1 MRITFNRRR
10 QVSVGCL
17 LPTAFCL
24 LLAAYCS
31 LIFMFRP
38 FQHIH
43 FVGIGGI
50 GMSGIAE
57 VLANLGFRVS
67 GSDQKKSEVTD
78 RLEALGVEVTE
89 GHAAENVGDAHV
101 VVRSTAV
108 RDDNPEI
115 TEARRQSIPVIPRAE
130 MLAELMRMK
139 PYTVA
144 VAGSH
149 GKTTTT
155 SMVATVLGIAGLDP
169 TFVVGGIV
177 RSYRSNA
184 RLGKSDLMVVEAD
197 ESDRSFLMLTPT
209 IAVVT
214 NIDREH
220 MDYYHDMEDVRK
232 CFADFVNKVPFY
244 GAAILC
250 LDDPHV
256 QAVIPKVERRRV
268 TYGLSAQAD
277 ISAHG
282 ISYDQSFGS
291 SFTVWRGID
300 VLGSISMRVPGKHN
314 VYNSLAAIA
323 VGLELEVPFAKIAE
337 ALGEFSGADR
347 RFQFKGEERGITV
360 VDDYGHHP
368 TEIKATLSAARIGA
382 PNRRIVV
389 LFQPHRYTRTND
401 LMDEFASAFN
411 NADVLLVTDIYAA
424 SETPIDGV
432 NAEVLTN
439 RIKIYGHKHAEYIGA
454 MENGPQ
460 VLRETVREGDLVIT
474 LGAGSVHRSG
484 DQLLELLREA

>member
-1 MRITFNRRR
+1 
-10 QVSVGCL
+10 
-17 LPTAFCL
+17 
-24 LLAAYCS
+24 
-31 LIFMFRP
+31 MFRP

-67 GSDQKKSEVTD
+67 GSDQKKSEVTAH
-78 RLEALGVEVTE
+78 LEELEVEVTE
-89 GHAAENVGDAHV
+89 GHLAENVGDAHV

-115 TEARRQSIPVIPRAE
+115 IEARRRSIPVIPRAE

-144 VAGSH
+144 CAGSH

-155 SMVATVLGIAGLDP
+155 SMVATVLGTAGLDP

-177 RSYRSNA
+177 RTYRANA
-184 RLGKSDLMVVEAD
+184 RLGKSELMVVEAD
-197 ESDRSFLMLTPT
+197 ESDRSFLMLTPM

-220 MDYYHDMEDVRK
+220 MDYYHDMEDVRR
-232 CFADFVNKVPFY
+232 CFTDFVNKVPFY
-244 GAAILC
+244 GAAVLC

-277 ISAHG
+277 ISGHD
-282 ISYDQSFGS
+282 ITYDQSFGS
-291 SFTVWRGID
+291 SFTVLRGID
-300 VLGSISMRVPGKHN
+300 VLGKVNLHVPGKHN

-323 VGLELEVPFAKIAE
+323 VGLELDVPFDTIAH
-337 ALGEFSGADR
+337 ALSEFGGTDR
-347 RFQFKGEERGITV
+347 RFQFKGDEKGVTV

-368 TEIKATLSAARIGA
+368 TEIKATLSAARMGA
-382 PNRRIVV
+382 PHRRIVV
-389 LFQPHRYTRTND
+389 LFQPHRYSRTAD

-424 SETPIDGV
+424 SEVPIEGI
-432 NAEVLTN
+432 NAEVLTG
-439 RIKIYGHKHAEYIGA
+439 RIKSYGHKNAEYIGGLEGA
-454 MENGPQ
+454 AES
-460 VLRETVREGDLVIT
+460 LRSIVREGDLVIT
-474 LGAGSVHRSG
+474 LGAGSVHRAG
-484 DQLLELLREA
+484 DQLLALLRDGAGVQA

>member
-1 MRITFNRRR
+1 
-10 QVSVGCL
+10 
-17 LPTAFCL
+17 
-24 LLAAYCS
+24 
-31 LIFMFRP
+31 MFRR

-57 VLANLGFRVS
+57 VLANLNFRVS
-67 GSDQKKSEVTD
+67 GSDQKKSEVTAH
-78 RLEALGVEVTE
+78 LEELGVEVTE
-89 GHAAENVGDAHV
+89 GHAAESVGDAHV

-115 TEARRQSIPVIPRAE
+115 IEARRRSIPVIPRAE

-139 PYTVA
+139 PHTVA

-169 TFVVGGIV
+169 TFVIGGIV
-177 RSYRSNA
+177 RTYRANA
-184 RLGKSDLMVVEAD
+184 RLGKSQLMIVEAD

-220 MDYYHDMEDVRK
+220 MDYYHDMEDVRR
-232 CFADFVNKVPFY
+232 CFSEFVNKVPFY

-277 ISAHG
+277 ISAHE
-282 ISYDQSFGS
+282 INYDQAFGS
-291 SFTVWRGID
+291 TFSVLRGVD
-300 VLGSISMRVPGKHN
+300 VLGKVTLRVPGKHN

-323 VGLELEVPFAKIAE
+323 VGLELEVPFDTIAHS
-337 ALGEFSGADR
+337 LSEFTGADR
-347 RFQFKGEERGITV
+347 RFQFKGEESGVTV

-368 TEIKATLSAARIGA
+368 TEVKATLSAARVGA

-411 NADVLLVTDIYAA
+411 NADVLFVTDIYAA
-424 SETPIDGV
+424 SEPPIDGV
-432 NAEVLTN
+432 TSEVLTG
-439 RIKIYGHKHAEYIGA
+439 RIKSYGHKNAEYIGA
-454 MENGPQ
+454 LENASGI
-460 VLRETVREGDLVIT
+460 LRENVREGDLVIT
-474 LGAGSVHRSG
+474 LGAGSVHRAG
-484 DQLLELLREA
+484 DELLGLLRGENVQAAER

>member
-1 MRITFNRRR
+1 
-10 QVSVGCL
+10 
-17 LPTAFCL
+17 
-24 LLAAYCS
+24 
-31 LIFMFRP
+31 MFRP

-57 VLANLGFRVS
+57 VLANLGFRVT
-67 GSDQKKSEVTD
+67 GSDQSKSEVTAH
-78 RLEALGVEVTE
+78 LEELKVAVTE
-89 GHAAENVGDAHV
+89 GHDAANVGDAHV

-115 TEARRQSIPVIPRAE
+115 NEARRQSIPVIPRAE

-155 SMVATVLGIAGLDP
+155 SMVATVLGTAGLDP

-184 RLGKSDLMVVEAD
+184 RLGKSELMVVEAD
-197 ESDRSFLMLTPT
+197 ESDRSFLMLTPM

-232 CFADFVNKVPFY
+232 CFTDFVNKVPFY
-244 GAAILC
+244 GVSVLC

-256 QAVIPKVERRRV
+256 QAVIPKVERRRI
-268 TYGLSAQAD
+268 TYGMSAQAD
-277 ISAHG
+277 ISAHE

-291 SFTVWRGID
+291 TFTVLSGVN
-300 VLGSISMRVPGKHN
+300 VLGKVTLRVPGKHN

-323 VGLELEVPFAKIAE
+323 VALELDVPFDTIAH
-337 ALGEFSGADR
+337 ALGEFSGAER
-347 RFQFKGEERGITV
+347 RFQFKGEERGITL

-382 PNRRIVV
+382 PNRRIVA

-411 NADVLLVTDIYAA
+411 NADVLLVSDIYAA
-424 SETPIDGV
+424 SETPIEGI
-432 NAEVLTN
+432 NAEVLTG
-439 RIKIYGHKHAEYIGA
+439 RIKSYGHKNAEYIGA
-454 MENGPQ
+454 LEGAAES
-460 VLRETVREGDLVIT
+460 LRSKVREGDLVIT

-484 DQLLELLREA
+484 DQLLELLQEEVV

>member
-1 MRITFNRRR
+1 
-10 QVSVGCL
+10 
-17 LPTAFCL
+17 
-24 LLAAYCS
+24 
-31 LIFMFRP
+31 
-38 FQHIH
+38 
-43 FVGIGGI
+43 
-50 GMSGIAE
+50 MSGIAE

-67 GSDQKKSEVTD
+67 GSDQKKSDVTA
-78 RLEALGVEVTE
+78 RLEKFGAEVTE
-89 GHAAENVGDAHV
+89 GHSAENVGDAHV

-115 TEARRQSIPVIPRAE
+115 IEARLRSIPVIPRAE

-139 PYTVA
+139 PHTVA

-155 SMVATVLGIAGLDP
+155 SMVATVLGAAGLDP

-177 RSYRSNA
+177 RTYRSNA

-244 GAAILC
+244 GAAVLC

-256 QAVIPKVERRRV
+256 QAVIPRVERRRV

-277 ISAHG
+277 VSAHE
-282 ISYDQSFGS
+282 INYDHSFGS
-291 SFTVWRGID
+291 SFVVWRGID
-300 VLGSISMRVPGKHN
+300 VLGPVTLRVPGKHN

-323 VGLELEVPFAKIAE
+323 VGLELEVPFEKIAH
-337 ALGEFSGADR
+337 ALSEFSGADR
-347 RFQFKGEERGITV
+347 RFQFKGEEAGVTV

-411 NADVLLVTDIYAA
+411 NADILLVTDIYAA
-424 SETPIDGV
+424 SETPIDGI
-432 NAEVLTN
+432 NAEVLTG
-439 RIKIYGHKHAEYIGA
+439 RIKSYGHKQAIYIGA
-454 MENGPQ
+454 LENAPQ
-460 VLRETVREGDLVIT
+460 LLHDHVRDGDLVIT
-474 LGAGSVHRSG
+474 LGAGTVHRAG
-484 DQLLELLREA
+484 DQLLALLRGQEMQAAQN